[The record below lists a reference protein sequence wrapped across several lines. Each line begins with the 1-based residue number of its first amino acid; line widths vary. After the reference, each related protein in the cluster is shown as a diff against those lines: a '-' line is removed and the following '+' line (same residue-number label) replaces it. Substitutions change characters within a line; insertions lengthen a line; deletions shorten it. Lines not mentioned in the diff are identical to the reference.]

1 MLPGRANPDLPLPQ
15 AGPPEQL
22 RVASYNIHSCVGLD
36 RRCRPARIATVLREL
51 DCHVVALQ
59 EVDNVPGNHADSMQL
74 DYLGQ
79 TLDMASVPGLRIV
92 RHTGEYGN
100 ALLTRLPI
108 ASVRRHDLSFS
119 RYEPRGALDVTLD
132 LGGRELR
139 VIATHLGLNRA
150 ERCFQ
155 WEQLVPLI
163 EATEPAIPLIVL
175 GDMNEWYRGARTLQT
190 VHRLLGAAPA
200 PVAFPSYAPCL
211 ALTRIWV
218 RPLQALQSLSVHR
231 SPTARRASD
240 HLPLQATL
248 SVAELFGA
256 KVMSA
261 L

>member
-1 MLPGRANPDLPLPQ
+1 MLPAHANPDVLPK
-15 AGPPEQL
+15 GRPPEQL

-51 DCHVVALQ
+51 NCHVVALQ

-74 DYLGQ
+74 DYLAQ
-79 TLDMASVPGLRIV
+79 SLEMASVAGLRIV

-100 ALLTRLPI
+100 ALLTKLPI
-108 ASVRRHDLSFS
+108 VSVRRHDLSFS
-119 RYEPRGALDVTLD
+119 RYEPRGALDVTLELD
-132 LGGRELR
+132 GRELR

-155 WEQLVPLI
+155 WEQLLPLI
-163 EATEPAIPLIVL
+163 ESTESSTPLIVL
-175 GDMNEWYRGARTLQT
+175 GDMNEWYRSANTLRK
-190 VHRLLGAAPA
+190 VHGLLGAAPA

-218 RPLQALQSLSVHR
+218 RPLHAVQSMSVHR
-231 SPTARRASD
+231 SATARRASD
-240 HLPLQATL
+240 HLPLQASL
-248 SVAELFGA
+248 SVAELFAVAG
-256 KVMSA
+256 VRNA